1 MQRQMTDILTRTS
14 AETMA
19 DMTSLRTPV
28 NIFDVH
34 AQIDLGLA
42 PKKPSFEQVDIGTC
56 NMVGYEFKE
65 RVPNR
70 VFC

>member
-1 MQRQMTDILTRTS
+1 MQRQMMTDILTRTS

-65 RVPNR
+65 
-70 VFC
+70 